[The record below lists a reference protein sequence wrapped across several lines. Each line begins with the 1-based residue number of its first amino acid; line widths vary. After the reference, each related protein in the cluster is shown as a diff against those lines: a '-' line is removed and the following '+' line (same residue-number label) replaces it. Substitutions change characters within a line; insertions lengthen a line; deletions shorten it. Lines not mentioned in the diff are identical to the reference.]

1 MDDLVARASRLVAA
15 HPAVTGVAFAG
26 SRSRGTHTELSDW
39 DFAVETQDFAAVA
52 ADMPLLVA
60 PLEPLGEQWE
70 PMGHFPCYQVLMR
83 GPTKVEYLFLDETQ
97 KPMPPVR
104 PGPETLGAID
114 THFWDWTWWLISKDA
129 AGRDD
134 LVAEHLRQLHE
145 HLLRPLGITE
155 APADI
160 DAAIAA
166 FVTRRDAL
174 EHEYGISLS
183 RALEQEVLAGNHRV
197 RRGG

>member
-1 MDDLVARASRLVAA
+1 
-15 HPAVTGVAFAG
+15 
-26 SRSRGTHTELSDW
+26 
-39 DFAVETQDFAAVA
+39 
-52 ADMPLLVA
+52 MPLLVA

-97 KPMPPVR
+97 EPMPPVR

-155 APADI
+155 APLDI